1 MHELEPFYNWR
12 GYYIAENDPASPF
25 FERQYS
31 EFEYSDAI
39 YNFYIHPQ
47 WDNIGSPTLF
57 IKLIYVDYA
66 EGYCIIELMGEW
78 NDAIHNDV
86 MFLKRDIAEVLMQN
100 GVNKFIL
107 VGENLLNF
115 HYSDDSYYEEW
126 FDELEDGWIAML
138 NFRPHVYSDFATAQL
153 DHYFIMG
160 GELQEVEW
168 RTQTP
173 MALYECISS
182 CTQKRL
188 G

>member
-1 MHELEPFYNWR
+1 MHELEPFFNWR

-86 MFLKRDIAEVLMQN
+86 MFLKRDIAEVLMQA
-100 GVNKFIL
+100 KKIL
-107 VGENLLNF
+107 YISFN
-115 HYSDDSYYEEW
+115 
-126 FDELEDGWIAML
+126 WIKKKQFSL
-138 NFRPHVYSDFATAQL
+138 TA
-153 DHYFIMG
+153 
-160 GELQEVEW
+160 
-168 RTQTP
+168 
-173 MALYECISS
+173 
-182 CTQKRL
+182 
-188 G
+188 